1 MQIAI
6 IVLFL
11 FIASQS
17 LRYQH
22 LDPNFTSLKE
32 AVEEGMRRRYYPG
45 AVIMLSNLTHT
56 LFEEGF
62 GYYTFKKDIHEI
74 EVTTNTKYE
83 IASITK
89 IMATGLAVMNVINE
103 GKLAY

>member
-1 MQIAI
+1 
-6 IVLFL
+6 
-11 FIASQS
+11 
-17 LRYQH
+17 
-22 LDPNFTSLKE
+22 
-32 AVEEGMRRRYYPG
+32 
-45 AVIMLSNLTHT
+45 MLSNLTHT

-89 IMATGLAVMNVINE
+89 IMATGLAVMNGVNE
-103 GKLAY
+103 GKLAYSDRITKFFHATENTPNKIQPLKFYLAQFGTIL